1 LNTVISV
8 VINLGLVFLFIYII
22 RKENFLSFFKGG
34 RWWLTWLAIGIITL
48 MDELT
53 SIYYA
58 PYEAFRFIGPKAAI
72 YITITSLLI
81 RFLTTRMVE
90 IAEILEVNG
99 LKGGGVYSFSDLV
112 LGPSASFVAV
122 ASILVS
128 YVLTAAISTVSAVEN
143 GTTFF
148 NMSGAI
154 KYLLMFIVV
163 WLITFLNILGIKEN
177 AKFTFGIFVFAAFVL
192 VNLILGGFYS
202 FDSVSAAKLG
212 SSFKDFTND
221 FSSGNFFK
229 SYPLA
234 IVGIGSCIL
243 AYSGI
248 ESVLQ
253 TASLVKSW
261 KEIRKAYLFLAVT
274 VGIVTPLIAL
284 LALSAD
290 INMNAKN
297 IETTLIPVFAEHVN
311 GKLFG
316 MLVSAMASITLIM
329 AVNTAMVASAELIE
343 KFAEKYNYDWL
354 IKLNKRQSLYKIHLL
369 NAVFYSFI
377 LVITSGS
384 QAILAE
390 MYAVGLVASFCINTF
405 SLLKYRYSKGTKE
418 ITYHTSRTGTLILFI
433 ILLSTFIY
441 IIYERQYGTML
452 WAIITILV
460 LLSGLSIY
468 KKRSPEKKR
477 RELTDSPMQ
486 IIFAIAESTS
496 NKVDLYFRRPRE
508 TEKINDDSNSIYV
521 SFYIPRLEEPS
532 SIVEN
537 HFWLSLQSRVSLVD
551 MIYGL
556 LETLNYEVEPEKEI
570 HLHFGWP
577 LSSWIDRISIGMMI
591 FKLMRMPRKFP
602 RFHFHMDYHANS
614 YKPPRKIIK
623 GK

>member
-1 LNTVISV
+1 MNTAISII
-8 VINLGLVFLFIYII
+8 INLTLLGIFIYLM
-22 RKENFLSFFKGG
+22 RKENFLSFFQGS

-81 RFLTTRMVE
+81 RFITTRMVE

-128 YVLTAAISTVSAVEN
+128 YVLTAAISTVAAVNN
-143 GTTFF
+143 GTSFLH
-148 NMSGAI
+148 MSELV
-154 KYLLMFIVV
+154 KYGLMFVVV

-177 AKFTFGIFVFAAFVL
+177 AKFTFGIFVFAAFVI
-192 VNLILGGFYS
+192 VNLILGGLYN
-202 FDSVSAAKLG
+202 FDSVALGKLG
-212 SSFKDFTND
+212 NSLND
-221 FSSGNFFK
+221 FSYDFTSGNFFK
-229 SYPLA
+229 SYSLA
-234 IVGIGSCIL
+234 IIGIGSCIL

-261 KEIRKAYLFLAVT
+261 KDIRKAYLFLAIT
-274 VGIVTPLIAL
+274 VGIVTPLIAV
-284 LALSAD
+284 LALTSNVD
-290 INMNAKN
+290 MNAPN
-297 IETTLIPVFAEHVN
+297 VETTLIPIYAELVN
-311 GKLFG
+311 GKFFG

-343 KFAEKYNYDWL
+343 KFAEKYNYYWL
-354 IKLNKRQSLYKIHLL
+354 ISLNKRQSLYKIHII

-390 MYAVGLVASFCINTF
+390 MYAVGLVASFCINMF

-418 ITYHTSRTGTLILFI
+418 ITYHTSRVGTLILFI

-441 IIYERQYGTML
+441 IIYERQYGTLL
-452 WAIITILV
+452 WLIVTVIV

-477 RELTDSPMQ
+477 RELTNSPMD
-486 IIFAIAESTS
+486 IIFALAESTS
-496 NKVDLYFRRPRE
+496 NKVDLFFRRPRE
-508 TEKINDDSNSIYV
+508 TEIMQDNNNSIYV
-521 SFYIPRLEEPS
+521 SFYVPRLEEPQ
-532 SIVEN
+532 SIVPN
-537 HFWLSLQSRVSLVD
+537 HFWLSIQNRVGLID

-577 LSSWIDRISIGMMI
+577 LSSWIDRISIGLMI
-591 FKLMRMPRKFP
+591 FKLMRMPRRFP
-602 RFHFHMDYHANS
+602 RFHFHMDYMAHS
-614 YKPPRKIIK
+614 YKQQKKKII
-623 GK
+623 GH

>member
-1 LNTVISV
+1 MNTVISV